1 MQTSYYFD
9 AVLWDMDGTLVDSE
23 PFWLQSE
30 KELMAEYDYIWTDED
45 QRHCLGGPL
54 LRVGKYMYELAGHR
68 QSPEFFMHELTQRT
82 AKAFFSSIKAMPG
95 VAERLEELHQAK
107 IPMALVT
114 ASPRV
119 MADNVSAALG
129 AHYFQSIVSTDDVV
143 NSKPDPEGYLKAARQ
158 LNVDIEKC
166 LIFEDSNTGVRA
178 AQASGASVVGLT
190 HLTTYEPHPRTIA
203 IASIESI
210 SHRSLNDFYIAKKN
224 RAEE

>member
-1 MQTSYYFD
+1 
-9 AVLWDMDGTLVDSE
+9 
-23 PFWLQSE
+23 
-30 KELMAEYDYIWTDED
+30 
-45 QRHCLGGPL
+45 
-54 LRVGKYMYELAGHR
+54 
-68 QSPEFFMHELTQRT
+68 MHELTQRT
-82 AKAFFSSIKAMPG
+82 AEAFFSSIKAMPG
-95 VAERLEELHQAK
+95 VAERLEELYQAK

-178 AQASGASVVGLT
+178 GQASGASVVGLT
-190 HLTTYEPHPRTIA
+190 HLTKYEPHPRTVA

-210 SHRSLNDFYIAKKN
+210 SHRSLNDFYIAKTNK
-224 RAEE
+224 AEE